1 MSDIDVKLAKVKG
14 VLYSDP
20 IFVEY
25 FRLKDM
31 IEHDEEL
38 LNLEKEVRLH
48 QKKMCENIDNDEIY
62 FLEKEL
68 YDTSSSQL
76 KNNPLVINFNLVK
89 DEVVK
94 LLKEVKEY
102 LE

>member
-1 MSDIDVKLAKVKG
+1 MSDIDVKLAEVKDE
-14 VLYSDP
+14 LYSDP
-20 IFVEY
+20 VLVEY

-38 LNLEKEVRLH
+38 MNLEKEVRLH

-62 FLEKEL
+62 LLEKEL
-68 YDTSSSQL
+68 YETYSSQL
-76 KNNPLVINFNLVK
+76 RNNPLVINFNLVK
-89 DEVVK
+89 DDAVK